1 VIKSE
6 VSNVHVD
13 IFLEPCDV
21 TFFENIFPMKKLY
34 DMSSLPANV
43 IADTTPKP
51 FENFDHAEHTPE
63 PIHEEIGSNTH
74 KTITKAFA
82 SPDVDD

>member
-1 VIKSE
+1 
-6 VSNVHVD
+6 VHVD

-21 TFFENIFPMKKLY
+21 TFFENIFPMKKSY

-51 FENFDHAEHTPE
+51 SKKNLIMLN
-63 PIHEEIGSNTH
+63 IHLNQSMRRLILTLIKPLLRH
-74 KTITKAFA
+74 LHLLM
-82 SPDVDD
+82 

>member
-21 TFFENIFPMKKLY
+21 TFFENIFLMKKSY

-51 FENFDHAEHTPE
+51 SKK
-63 PIHEEIGSNTH
+63 I
-74 KTITKAFA
+74 
-82 SPDVDD
+82 